1 MCSFALKLSQMVKEH
16 GVDIVRDMDAKT
28 DVRTIQTSFNEYSR
42 FLFQV
47 VKQLAEKG
55 EFKELFLR
63 LDYNRFLH

>member
-1 MCSFALKLSQMVKEH
+1 MVKEH

-47 VKQLAEKG
+47 VK
-55 EFKELFLR
+55 
-63 LDYNRFLH
+63 

>member
-1 MCSFALKLSQMVKEH
+1 MVKEH

-55 EFKELFLR
+55 EFKELVLR

>member
-1 MCSFALKLSQMVKEH
+1 MVKEH

-55 EFKELFLR
+55 EFKELYLR